1 MLNVPTLRV
10 YCLSSFHPQNRYST
24 ALYFV
29 FTALCS
35 VGFGNVAP
43 ITDNEMI
50 FAIITM
56 LLGCKCIG
64 IRRPRRP
71 RPRRTAAEK
80 LLPD

>member
-50 FAIITM
+50 FAIVMM
-56 LLGCKCIG
+56 LLGCKCVVVG
-64 IRRPRRP
+64 GGRKGAKRL
-71 RPRRTAAEK
+71 E
-80 LLPD
+80 